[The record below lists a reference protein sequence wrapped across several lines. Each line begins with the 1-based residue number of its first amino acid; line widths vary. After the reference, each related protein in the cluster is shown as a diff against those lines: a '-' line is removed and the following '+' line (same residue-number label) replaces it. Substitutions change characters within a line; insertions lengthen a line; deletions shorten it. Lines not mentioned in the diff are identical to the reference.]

1 MNIVI
6 VGAGAV
12 GGYFGG
18 KMLLAGIPVCFFVR
32 EKRFHQLKENGLRV
46 RSVHGDFSVR
56 PKLITSTEEAERPDM
71 IIVAVK
77 AHQLESTFPAL
88 DVWVSQG
95 VKIVSLLNGI
105 EPVERLVERYGVGAV
120 LGGLN
125 YVESTLD
132 AEGQIV
138 QTSPMQEIV
147 FGALSVESEETC
159 MQLMQTLQ
167 PCDFKVT
174 LSGNIKRDMWEK
186 YMFLTVLSGM
196 TSASRKPLGE
206 ILADEAASHFMQEM
220 LDEMAQLA
228 SVVGIVFSE
237 NIKSKIM
244 ERFLNA
250 SKSMTSSMYRD
261 LVNGLPLELECLQ
274 GYAVRLGENHLIDVP
289 CLRSVYALLHPYAN
303 GQALLS

>member
-18 KMLLAGIPVCFFVR
+18 KMLKAGVPVSFFVR
-32 EKRFHQLKENGLRV
+32 ENRFRQLNENGLRV

-56 PKLITSTEEAERPDM
+56 PKLITSAEEAGRPDM
-71 IIVAVK
+71 IIIAVK
-77 AHQLESTFPAL
+77 AYQLEGTFPAL

-95 VKIVSLLNGI
+95 AKVLSLLNGI
-105 EPVERLVERYGVGAV
+105 EAVERLVERYGDRAV

-138 QTSPMQEIV
+138 QTSSMQEII
-147 FGALSVESEETC
+147 FGALSTDSEAAA

-174 LSGNIKRDMWEK
+174 HSGNIKRDMWEK

-196 TSASRKPLGE
+196 TSATRKPLGD
-206 ILADEAASHFMQEM
+206 ILSDEAASHFLQDMLVEM
-220 LDEMAQLA
+220 IQLA
-228 SVVGIVFSE
+228 RAEGITFPE
-237 NIKSKIM
+237 DIKTKIM
-244 ERFLNA
+244 GRYANA

-261 LVNGLPLELECLQ
+261 LANDLPIELESLQ
-274 GYAVRLGENHLIDVP
+274 GYAVRLGEKHRVNVP
-289 CLRSVYALLHPYAN
+289 CVRSVYALLHPYAQ
-303 GQALLS
+303 G